1 MGFNTSRPNAPGGTG
16 MTKTKITNTNN
27 PNKEKK
33 DPKPMQT
40 PIANTPAAPTIE
52 AATITTP
59 DPYLLPETTQPG
71 DEGKQSKKKKNR
83 KSTILTSVTGV
94 DQPATLGRK
103 SLLG

>member
-1 MGFNTSRPNAPGGTG
+1 MGFNTSRANAPGGTG

-27 PNKEKK
+27 PNKEKR

-52 AATITTP
+52 AATMTAT
-59 DPYLLPETTQPG
+59 DPYVLPETTQPG
-71 DEGKQSKKKKNR
+71 DEGKKSKKKNR
-83 KSTILTSVTGV
+83 QSTILTSVTGV
-94 DQPATLGRK
+94 NQPATLGRK